1 LQVAKEKDNFSTMQ
15 EVGRGMMLQGYIS
28 LEEYQ
33 RVLMTE

>member
-1 LQVAKEKDNFSTMQ
+1 MQ
-15 EVGRGMMLQGYIS
+15 EVGRGFLMQGNIS